1 MVFATKKLYNN
12 IVGFRAWGLLID
24 PIGATAR
31 GHTAPIFRRL
41 LS

>member
-1 MVFATKKLYNN
+1 MVIATMKLYNN
-12 IVGFRAWGLLID
+12 IVSFRAWGLMID
-24 PIGATAR
+24 PIGAIAR

>member
-1 MVFATKKLYNN
+1 MDFMTMKLNQTT
-12 IVGFRAWGLLID
+12 GFTASVLLAPLGGFD
-24 PIGATAR
+24 R

>member
-1 MVFATKKLYNN
+1 MVFATKKLNN
-12 IVGFRAWGLLID
+12 LVSFRAWGLQID

-31 GHTAPIFRRL
+31 GHIAPIFRRL